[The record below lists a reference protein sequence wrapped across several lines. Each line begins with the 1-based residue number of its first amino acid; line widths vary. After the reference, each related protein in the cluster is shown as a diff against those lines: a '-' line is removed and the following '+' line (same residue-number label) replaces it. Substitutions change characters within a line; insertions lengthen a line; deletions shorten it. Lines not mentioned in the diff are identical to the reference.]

1 MSKEDVRK
9 LINDAIAELEVA
21 KNHLNYADKEY
32 LDVAIL
38 EVTTATKKLE
48 AAVSL
53 MKKVMVKGEEL
64 CEDLNK

>member
-48 AAVSL
+48 AAVSF
-53 MKKVMVKGEEL
+53 MKRVMVEGEEL
-64 CEDLNK
+64 CENLSE

>member
-53 MKKVMVKGEEL
+53 MKRVMVEGEEL

>member
-53 MKKVMVKGEEL
+53 MKRVMVEGEEL
-64 CEDLNK
+64 CENLNK